1 MISHTER
8 WAITDVGIALRRET
22 CFMSSARPCIVAG
35 FDPSPSGFDAVA
47 LARQLAAATDAHLIV
62 AHVYPEN
69 ASALELMPPT
79 DLLAQRRDEATAE
92 VERAHI
98 VLDGFESWEPVIYA
112 AEPAARGLHEV
123 AERSGAELIV
133 VGSTHRHG
141 VGRVIPGATGDR
153 LLHGSACPI
162 AVAPAGWRGE
172 AIGTIGVGFDGSAES
187 RSALS
192 AAATLA
198 LASGASLRVLSV
210 FEAPDPANP
219 IYAMTSHGYGE
230 IKGELRSAQQ
240 TRLDEAVGTLPAML
254 DAHAQV
260 IDGHP
265 ADVLATESEALDL
278 LVIGSR
284 GYGALRATLVGSVG
298 HQLAGRARC
307 PLLLVPRGVKRP
319 LARLDRAF
327 MRA

>member
-1 MISHTER
+1 M
-8 WAITDVGIALRRET
+8 A
-22 CFMSSARPCIVAG
+22 SARPSIVAG

-47 LARQLAAATDAHLIV
+47 LGRQLAAATDAHLVV
-62 AHVYPEN
+62 AHVYLE
-69 ASALELMPPT
+69 AVSALELMPPP
-79 DLLAQRRDEATAE
+79 DLLAQRREQAMAE

-98 VLDGFESWEPVIYA
+98 VLGGLASWEPMIYA

-123 AERSGAELIV
+123 AERTGAELIV

-141 VGRVIPGATGDR
+141 LGRVIPGATGER

-162 AVAPAGWRGE
+162 AVAPTGWRGE
-172 AIGTIGVGFDGSAES
+172 AIATIGVGFDGSPES
-187 RSALS
+187 RSALA

-198 LASGASLRVLSV
+198 LASRATLRVISV
-210 FEAPDPANP
+210 FGAPDPANP
-219 IYAMTSHGYGE
+219 IYGMTTHGYGSY
-230 IKGELRSAQQ
+230 KSELRSAQQ
-240 TRLDEAVGTLPAML
+240 ARLDEAVGKLPAAL
-254 DAHAQV
+254 DARGQLV
-260 IDGHP
+260 DGLP
-265 ADVLATESEALDL
+265 ADVLASESERLDL

-307 PLLLVPRGVKRP
+307 PLLLVPRGVKQP
-319 LARLDRAF
+319 LARLERAF

>member
-1 MISHTER
+1 M
-8 WAITDVGIALRRET
+8 A
-22 CFMSSARPCIVAG
+22 SARPAIVAG

-47 LARQLAAATDAHLIV
+47 LGRQLAAATDAHLVV
-62 AHVYPEN
+62 AHVYLE
-69 ASALELMPPT
+69 AVSTLELMPPP
-79 DLLAQRRDEATAE
+79 DVLAQRRDEATAE

-98 VLDGFESWEPVIYA
+98 VLDGFESWEPVVYA

-123 AERSGAELIV
+123 AERTGAELIV

-141 VGRVIPGATGDR
+141 LGRVIPGATGER

-162 AVAPAGWRGE
+162 AVAPAGWRGD
-172 AIGTIGVGFDGSAES
+172 AIATIGVGFDGSAES

-198 LASGASLRVLSV
+198 LAARASLRVLSV

-230 IKGELRSAQQ
+230 IKGELRAAQQ
-240 TRLDEAVGTLPAML
+240 ARLDEAVGTLPATI
-254 DAHAQV
+254 DARGQV

-265 ADVLATESEALDL
+265 AEALATESEGLDL

-284 GYGALRATLVGSVG
+284 GYGALRATLVGSVA
-298 HQLAGRARC
+298 HHLAGSARC
-307 PLLLVPRGVKRP
+307 PLLLVPRGVKQP
-319 LARLDRAF
+319 LARLERTF